1 MVLERE
7 LNGSYSA
14 SQMNLPASAIRL
26 GLIAGC
32 SLAAIVAWETPAGE
46 FAVLDALITDAE
58 TGRPSACNVAL
69 TDSQGVLVVES
80 ASFKSGFRCD
90 GAFQKSLPPG
100 RTRLRITRGPETRA
114 VERELD
120 LAPGKT
126 SRVEIALARVV
137 NLRKRGWF
145 GGDSHAHMIHGE
157 RTIPVTFDDVALAAR
172 AEDLQYL
179 SIAQAWSMPGATA
192 EKLAAEFERRSRP
205 DCVLT
210 WNLEAPKNYYRGD
223 AGRCLG
229 HCWTLGMRGQIETGE
244 DVVGLLLNASAHDYE
259 VEKPVFA
266 NFESHRLIHAQGGA
280 VFYTHP
286 LRWWTGPW
294 GGQGGYPRV
303 EEMRVSNMAVELPLD
318 TLIGPTYDGIDVI
331 TGAGEFKGF
340 ELWALLLNQGYRL
353 AAVASSDACFD
364 RPGGAVPGTARTY
377 THLDGP
383 FSMEAVTRATAQ
395 GRTFATTGPL
405 LVATVSGQPPGTVF
419 SADGK
424 EHELTVAAWAE
435 AGGADGL
442 RRVEVLETGKAVQTF
457 HLDPPALDWAT
468 NVSIRAAERAW
479 FSVRVFA
486 GKAER
491 ERAITG
497 AFYFEPPGAAPP
509 EPVPARVRARI
520 VDAQTGEA
528 LPAELVEVAYHATR
542 PRAGRKHTL
551 TAGTGV
557 VSIPAAHRLRAE
569 SPGYEPQTLSP
580 FLDYPP
586 LVKAVTELEETDLTN
601 WPTYERFRSMLEDIS
616 LTFRLVKRR

>member
-1 MVLERE
+1 
-7 LNGSYSA
+7 
-14 SQMNLPASAIRL
+14 MNLRPGVIWP
-26 GLIAGC
+26 GLMLAC
-32 SLAAIVAWETPAGE
+32 SLAAILASEPPGGTPAVLR
-46 FAVLDALITDAE
+46 AVITDAE
-58 TGRPSACNVAL
+58 TRRPSACNVAL
-69 TDSQGVLVVES
+69 TDARGVLVIES
-80 ASFKSGFRCD
+80 VSYKGGFRCD
-90 GAFQKSLPPG
+90 GAFEKSLPPG
-100 RTRLRITRGPETRA
+100 RTRLRVTRGPETRV

-120 LAPGKT
+120 LAAGET
-126 SRVEIALARVV
+126 NRLEIVLARVI
-137 NLRKRGWF
+137 NLRERGWF

-157 RTIPVTFDDVALAAR
+157 RTLPVTFDDVALAAR

-179 SIAQAWSMPGATA
+179 SIAQAWSMPDATA

-229 HCWTLGMRGQIETGE
+229 HCWTLGIRGQTEAGE

-259 VEKPVFA
+259 VEKPMFA

-405 LVATVSGQPPGTVF
+405 LLTAISGQPPCTVF
-419 SADGK
+419 PTDGK
-424 EHELTVAAWAE
+424 EHGLSVTAWAE
-435 AGGADGL
+435 AGDTNRL
-442 RRVEVLETGKAVQTF
+442 RRVEVLQNGKAVQTF
-457 HLDPPALDWAT
+457 HLDPPVLDWAT
-468 NVSIRAAERAW
+468 NVSIRATERAW

-486 GKAER
+486 GTAER
-491 ERAITG
+491 ERAISG

-509 EPVPARVRARI
+509 KPVPARVRARI
-520 VDAQTGEA
+520 VDAQTGEI
-528 LPAELVEVAYHATR
+528 LPGELVEVAFLATL
-542 PRAGRKHTL
+542 PRDGRTHSL
-551 TAGTGV
+551 TNGTRV
-557 VSIPAAHRLRAE
+557 ISIPATHRLRAE
-569 SPGYEPQTLSP
+569 SRGYEPLTLSP

-586 LVKAVTELEETDLTN
+586 MVKAVTELEEKDLTD
-601 WPTYERFRSMLEDIS
+601 WRTYERFGSMLEDIS